1 MSAVVT
7 VGEPEPRKDG
17 TVLFRVNVGGSE
29 VHVTFSPLGIGV
41 PADVPVS
48 QANRA
53 SVAVTEHIA
62 DQSMDMVQHLR
73 IAARLRREVH
83 AQPPID
89 LSAGSDAQDLLF
101 QVNVNE
107 VRLWVLLTRNG
118 EIVDDCED
126 WSGVT
131 SEMRV
136 AALAGVLNIVL
147 SDSERSKNW
156 GLDVELYRDLW
167 L

>member
-89 LSAGSDAQDLLF
+89 LSAGSDAQVRIPPTVKGNGDLLF

-136 AALAGVLNIVL
+136 AALAGVLNVVL

-156 GLDVELYRDLW
+156 
-167 L
+167 